1 MTNQIPTG
9 SPTAKLNS
17 GKFNAPYKFTS
28 SDLLQGFSDADN
40 NPYKSFQSP
49 LKMTKYQK
57 ITVLLLSRLTKIL
70 AAMCRL
76 SI

>member
-40 NPYKSFQSP
+40 NPYKSF
-49 LKMTKYQK
+49 
-57 ITVLLLSRLTKIL
+57 
-70 AAMCRL
+70 
-76 SI
+76 